1 MAKQNRDQQAPGNAP
16 RRNEPQQPR
25 EPQPERKEQEK
36 VRGGMSSDQPQKRP
50 IQRQPGRMPLP
61 D

>member
-1 MAKQNRDQQAPGNAP
+1 MAKQNRDQRTGGNAG
-16 RRNEPQQPR
+16 RRDEPQQPR
-25 EPQPERKEQEK
+25 APQPERTEPEE
-36 VRGGMSSDQPQKRP
+36 VRGGMPSDQPERKP

>member
-1 MAKQNRDQQAPGNAP
+1 MPKQNRDEQAP

-25 EPQPERKEQEK
+25 EPQPERREQEK
-36 VRGGMSSDQPQKRP
+36 VKGGMSPDQPEKKP
-50 IQRQPGRMPLP
+50 MQRQPGRMPLP

>member
-1 MAKQNRDQQAPGNAP
+1 MAKQNRDQQNPP
-16 RRNEPQQPR
+16 RRDKPQQPR
-25 EPQPERKEQEK
+25 EPRPERTEQEK
-36 VRGGMSSDQPQKRP
+36 VRGGMSDQPEKRP

>member
-1 MAKQNRDQQAPGNAP
+1 MAQQNRDDGVK
-16 RRNEPQQPR
+16 RDKPQQPR
-25 EPQPERKEQEK
+25 EPQPERKDQEK
-36 VRGGMSSDQPQKRP
+36 VRGGASQESETKP